1 MMDVSRI
8 TPAVLTEDRLDASY
22 YGTRYL
28 QNEVFLKKCGI
39 SMVQVGTLTDKCNCG
54 ATPKDVVYDG
64 KGTGL
69 VRTTDVRPN
78 VFLADGVLRTSELR
92 VNPDASVAAVPG
104 DLLYTMSGTIGY
116 AAVIHD
122 GVDVVSFSNTIAR
135 ARFAARTGQDSR
147 FTAAFF
153 NCKYGYT
160 QSLRLVSGGIQGH
173 VMPNPFKRLPVPT
186 PAPEAQR
193 YIGDKVRQAER
204 LRDRAR
210 RLRRDVDRLL
220 SISSLIDALKSTE
233 QRPNRVT
240 PSDLNPRLDSKY
252 YGSRAMAVLR
262 AAGANSVAVGAL
274 VEEVSNGFEHR
285 EFDAEGTPYIT
296 VTEVSGG
303 RLVLTTAPRLGA
315 GVSIPEK
322 ARIDTRCALVVR
334 TGSVGVAV
342 PVFEEDTHAAISS
355 HLIRLRFKSEEEAAV
370 VAAFLNSEVGRVLQ
384 RKISYGAVQPQIGQ
398 EELLALP
405 IPKSLLDSG
414 ESILSFL
421 KTEDAALRAAQR
433 LTATATS
440 LVEHLI
446 DGRLTEADLVAA
458 QKALEAGNRNADRE
472 ILKALR
478 QSDAPDAKP
487 LIADVD
493 TLYALLDGAEG
504 QDA

>member
-1 MMDVSRI
+1 MDVSRI

-28 QNEVFLKKCGI
+28 HNEAFLKKCGVP
-39 SMVQVGTLTDKCNCG
+39 MVPVGTLTDKCNCG
-54 ATPKDVVYDG
+54 ATPKEVVYDG

-78 VFLADGVLRTSELR
+78 VFLAEGVLRTSELR
-92 VNPDASVAAVPG
+92 VSPDASVAAVPG

-135 ARFAARTGQDSR
+135 ARFGARTGQDAR

-186 PAPEAQR
+186 PAPDAQL

-204 LRDRAR
+204 LRERAR
-210 RLRRDVDRLL
+210 RLRRDLDCLL
-220 SISSLIDALKSTE
+220 SIPSLNEALRTVE
-233 QRPNRVT
+233 QRTNRVSA
-240 PSDLNPRLDSKY
+240 SDLNPRLDSKY
-252 YGSRAMAVLR
+252 YGSRAMAVLH

-285 EFDAEGTPYIT
+285 DFDAEGTPYIT

-303 RLVLTTAPRLGA
+303 RLVLATAPRLGA

-322 ARIDTRCALVVR
+322 ARIDTRCTLVVR
-334 TGSVGVAV
+334 TGSIGVAV

-355 HLIRLRFKSEEEAAV
+355 HLIRLRFKSEEEAAI
-370 VAAFLNSEVGRVLQ
+370 VAAFLNSEAGRVLQ

-414 ESILSFL
+414 ESILSTL
-421 KTEDAALRAAQR
+421 RTEDAALRAAQR
-433 LTATATS
+433 LTVSATT

-446 DGRLTEADLVAA
+446 DGRLAEADLVAA
-458 QKALEAGNRNADRE
+458 QKALEAGDRSVDRE
-472 ILKALR
+472 LMKGLR
-478 QSDAPDAKP
+478 QSDAPDVKP
-487 LIADVD
+487 PIADVD
-493 TLYALLDGAEG
+493 ALYTLLDGSEG